1 MYSMIQY
8 LEAQHNEATLV
19 SFCCF
24 AVLEMSGYTAKISF
38 GDWIRHLSSK
48 YNDDVTRVLSITV
61 QHTGSTE
68 IASTVQT

>member
-1 MYSMIQY
+1 
-8 LEAQHNEATLV
+8 
-19 SFCCF
+19 
-24 AVLEMSGYTAKISF
+24 MSGYTAKISF

-68 IASTVQT
+68 IASTVQTYNFFKANVEVGMNSKLHVIYLT

>member
-1 MYSMIQY
+1 
-8 LEAQHNEATLV
+8 
-19 SFCCF
+19 
-24 AVLEMSGYTAKISF
+24 MSGYTAKISF

-48 YNDDVTRVLSITV
+48 YNDDVTRVLSITA